1 MSKMNVR
8 LVPCLTNLLLSLL
21 TGVLHSNISG
31 GQKTFLVGERPK
43 VEIIRPSI
51 PRNLTKV
58 GPETVSKPSAAR
70 NLPVNVQAGR

>member
-1 MSKMNVR
+1 MKRYMSLPM
-8 LVPCLTNLLLSLL
+8 LSLI
-21 TGVLHSNISG
+21 HIFSG

-70 NLPVNVQAGR
+70 NLSVNVQAGQVIEHEIPG